1 MKGSIDIDIG
11 GTFTDCLV
19 RYGERVEWCKTRTTG
34 FDLGKGMIEA
44 IEDAARRLSVP
55 AEELLSNTDII
66 RYSTTL
72 ALNTL
77 LQAKGPKL
85 GYITTEGFE
94 DNLLIGRASQWQDG
108 KSVKEMRNIARAQK
122 PDPLIQRENMVGVK
136 ERVDYRGEIVRPLDE
151 DDFLTKLDYLVDQG
165 VQGFVVCLL
174 WSHVNPTHERRIR
187 ELIELEYNDTHL
199 GSTPVFLS
207 SENSPRR
214 LEYTRATT
222 TLLNAY
228 LHRSMYDELGSIGR
242 RLRGGGYRSPL
253 MMVHNT
259 GGMASVFRSS
269 AIQTFSGGP
278 VAGLMGSSRL
288 GDSYGFDNVVVTDMG
303 GTSFDIGLIVQGS
316 TRFYQLAPTIDR
328 WLVDVT
334 MLDTH
339 SIGAGGGSIARINN
353 DVGGRLEVGPE
364 SAGAMPGPA
373 CYDQGGREP
382 TVTDADL
389 VLGYLNP
396 ESFDGGRT
404 KLNQRRAER
413 ALRDKIAKPLN
424 VSVRDAALLVKRIVD
439 AQMGAVINKE
449 TVLKGYDPRDFV
461 IFSAGGAG
469 PVHGCGYAQAAGMST
484 VVVFPFS
491 SVFCA
496 YGSSTMDVLHVYERS
511 QHFTLYNGRPGGWF
525 TDFDRFNSI
534 VESLKAQAR
543 RDFAGEGFDPGQVE
557 YQLEVDMKFG
567 GQLNVKRVA
576 APSLSLACE
585 ADAKSLYD
593 AFEVEYSEAFSPL
606 GLNPDSGVEIDS
618 LVLKA
623 RLPQPKPELPRAER
637 HGTQEAVPIG
647 SRPAVWEFEAGA
659 VDTPVFDA
667 ETLRPGMTI
676 RGPALVEAES
686 TTVVVAPDWSLRVD
700 VNSAFI
706 LTHEKEHDEMELES

>member
-11 GTFTDCLV
+11 GTFTDCFV
-19 RYGERVEWCKTRTTG
+19 RYGDRTEWCKTRTTT
-34 FDLGKGMIEA
+34 FDLGKGMLEA
-44 IEDAARRLSVP
+44 IEEAAGRLEVTP
-55 AEELLSNTDII
+55 QELLGHSDIV

-77 LQAKGPKL
+77 LEAKGPRL

-94 DNLLIGRASQWQDG
+94 DNLLVGRGSQWQDG
-108 KSVKEMRNIARAQK
+108 KTIKEMRNIAAATK
-122 PDPLIQRENMVGVK
+122 PTPLIGREHMVGVK
-136 ERVDYRGEIVRPLDE
+136 ERVDYKGQIVRPLDE
-151 DDFLTKLDYLVDQG
+151 EDFLRKLDYLVDQG
-165 VQGFVVCLL
+165 VRGFVVCLL
-174 WSHVNPTHERRIR
+174 WSHVNPAHERRIR
-187 ELIELEYNDTHL
+187 ELIELEYNETYL

-207 SENSPRR
+207 SENAPRR

-228 LHRSMYDELGSIGR
+228 LHQSMYDELGSIGK
-242 RLRGGGYRSPL
+242 RLRSGGYPSPL

-278 VAGLMGSSRL
+278 VAGLMGGSEL
-288 GDSYGFDNVVVTDMG
+288 GRAYGFDNVVVTDMG

-339 SIGAGGGSIARINN
+339 SIGAGGGSIARINH

-373 CYDQGGREP
+373 CYDQGGRDA

-396 ESFDGGRT
+396 AAFNGGRT
-404 KLNQRRAER
+404 TLNRRRAER
-413 ALRDKIAKPLN
+413 ALRDRVAKPLG
-424 VSVRDAALLVKRIVD
+424 VSVEDAALLVKSIVD
-439 AQMGAVINKE
+439 AHMGAVIHKE
-449 TVLKGYDPRDFV
+449 TVLKGYDPREFV

-469 PVHGCGYAQAAGMST
+469 PVHACGYAEAAGMST
-484 VVVFPFS
+484 IVIFPFA

-511 QHFTLYNGRPGGWF
+511 QHFTLLDGTSGEWF
-525 TDFDRFNSI
+525 TDFGAFNALVAQLS
-534 VESLKAQAR
+534 EQAR
-543 RDFAGEGFDPGQVE
+543 RDFAGEGFDVKKVE
-557 YQLEVDMKFG
+557 FQLEVDMKFG

-576 APSLSLACE
+576 APSLTLASQNDTK
-585 ADAKSLYD
+585 ALYK
-593 AFEVEYSEAFSPL
+593 AFETEYSEAYSPL
-606 GLNPDSGVEIDS
+606 GLNPDAGVEIDA

-623 RLPQPKPELPRAER
+623 RLPRPPQVIP
-637 HGTQEAVPIG
+637 AVP
-647 SRPAVWEFEAGA
+647 RPEGLAEPTGTRDAVWQIEAGPVA
-659 VDTPVFDA
+659 TPVYDA
-667 ETLRPGMTI
+667 AAIAPGTRI
-676 RGPALVEAES
+676 AGPALVESET
-686 TTVVVAPDWSLRVD
+686 TTVVVAPRWTLAADD
-700 VNSAFI
+700 NGAFI
-706 LTHEKEHDEMELES
+706 ITLDEEQQS

>member
-11 GTFTDCLV
+11 GTFTDCFV
-19 RYGERVEWCKTRTTG
+19 RYGERAEWCKARTTN

-44 IEDAARRLSVP
+44 IEEAAGRLDMTPGS
-55 AEELLSNTDII
+55 LLANTEII

-77 LQAKGPKL
+77 LEAKGPRL

-108 KSVKEMRNIARAQK
+108 KSIKEMRNIARALK
-122 PDPLIQRENMVGVK
+122 PEPLIMRENMVGAR
-136 ERVDYRGEIVRPLDE
+136 ERVDYKGEIIRPLDE
-151 DDFLTKLDYLVDQG
+151 GDFLRKLDYLVDQG
-165 VQGFVVCLL
+165 VRGFVVCLL
-174 WSHVNPTHERRIR
+174 WSHVNPTHEKRIR
-187 ELIELEYNDTHL
+187 ELIEQEYNETYL

-214 LEYTRATT
+214 MEYTRATT

-228 LHRSMYDELGSIGR
+228 LHQSMYEELGSIGR
-242 RLRGGGYRSPL
+242 RLRTGGYQSPL

-278 VAGLMGSSRL
+278 VAGLMGSSQL
-288 GDSYGFDNVVVTDMG
+288 GDAYDFDNVVVTDMG
-303 GTSFDIGLIVQGS
+303 GTSFDIGLIVKGS

-339 SIGAGGGSIARINN
+339 SIGAGGGSLARINH

-373 CYDQGGREP
+373 CYDQGGREA

-396 ESFDGGRT
+396 ERFNSGRT
-404 KLNQRRAER
+404 LLNLRRAER
-413 ALRDKIAKPLN
+413 AIRDRVATPLGL
-424 VSVRDAALLVKRIVD
+424 SVEDGALLIKRIVD
-439 AQMGAVINKE
+439 AHMGAVIHKE
-449 TVLKGYDPRDFV
+449 TVLKGYDPREFV
-461 IFSAGGAG
+461 LFSAGGAG
-469 PVHGCGYAQAAGMST
+469 PVHACGYAQAAGMST
-484 VVVFPFS
+484 IVVFPFA

-511 QHFTLYNGRPGGWF
+511 HHIPLCTGRGEWLSE
-525 TDFDRFNSI
+525 FDTFNDI
-534 VESLKAQAR
+534 VKSMTQQAR
-543 RDFAGEGFDPGQVE
+543 RDFAGEGFDPALVE
-557 YQLEVDMKFG
+557 YELELDMKFG
-567 GQLNVKRVA
+567 GQLNAKRVA
-576 APSLSLACE
+576 APSVLLESE
-585 ADAKSLYD
+585 DDAKRLYKS
-593 AFEVEYSEAFSPL
+593 FEIEYSEAYSSL
-606 GLNPDSGVEIDS
+606 GLNPDAGVEIDS
-618 LVLKA
+618 IILKA
-623 RLPQPKPELPRAER
+623 RLPQPKPTLPA
-637 HGTQEAVPIG
+637 GKAASGAASKPIG
-647 SRPAVWEFEAGA
+647 SRPAVWELEAGP
-659 VDTPVFDA
+659 VDTPIFDSA
-667 ETLRPGMTI
+667 TLGSGMSI
-676 RGPALVEAES
+676 DGPALVEAEA
-686 TTVVVAPDWSLRVD
+686 TTVVVAPGWKLRVD
-700 VNSAFI
+700 ENAAFI
-706 LTHEKEHDEMELES
+706 LTHDKESEA